1 MKPKPMALVCGIGRR
16 ERGDDGAGPAV
27 ADRLALR
34 APAGVEVRVV
44 EDDLLGLVDAWVGRE
59 RVVLVDAML
68 SEAEPGTVRR
78 FDAKAQALPTVL
90 RAVSSHAFD
99 VGAAVELARAL
110 DRLPDALV
118 VYGIEGREFAGGS
131 SLSAGVERA
140 LDDVVERVLAE
151 LSGPTATS

>member
-16 ERGDDGAGPAV
+16 ERGDDAAGPVV

-34 APAGVEVRVV
+34 APAAVEVRVV
-44 EDDLLGLVDAWVGRE
+44 EDDILGLVDAWVGRE
-59 RVVLVDAML
+59 RVILVDAML
-68 SEAEPGTVRR
+68 SGAEPGTVER

-99 VGAAVELARAL
+99 VGAAVELARVL
-110 DRLPDALV
+110 GRLPDALV
-118 VYGIEGREFAGGS
+118 VYGIEGAVFEGGHA
-131 SLSAGVERA
+131 LSAKVEGA

-151 LSGPTATS
+151 LDGRAATS

>member
-1 MKPKPMALVCGIGRR
+1 MRHGPMALVCGVGRR
-16 ERGDDGAGPAV
+16 ERGDDAAGPTV

-34 APAGVEVRVV
+34 APSGVEVRVV
-44 EDDLLGLVDAWVGRE
+44 EDDVLGLVDAWSGRE
-59 RVVLVDAML
+59 RVVLVDAMV
-68 SEAEPGTVRR
+68 SGAPPGTVSR
-78 FDAKAQALPTVL
+78 FDARAGALPTVL

-118 VYGIEGREFAGGS
+118 VYGIEGKTFEGDG
-131 SLSAGVERA
+131 LSANVERA

-151 LSGPTATS
+151 LRGEPSTS

>member
-1 MKPKPMALVCGIGRR
+1 MKAGPTALVCGVGRR
-16 ERGDDGAGPAV
+16 ERGDDAAGPIV

-44 EDDLLGLVDAWVGRE
+44 EDDILGLVDAWSGRE
-59 RVVLVDAML
+59 RVVLVDAMA
-68 SEAEPGTVRR
+68 SGASPGTVRR

-110 DRLPDALV
+110 GLLPGALV
-118 VYGIEGREFAGGS
+118 VYGIEGETFEGGRA
-131 SLSAGVERA
+131 LSAKVEGA

-151 LSGPTATS
+151 LRGGAATS